1 MVQQPESD
9 DEATIE
15 TPRFEPVPLPDDE
28 FKDQLAQV
36 IPHLRAF
43 GRSLSGSRDLADD
56 LVQET
61 LLKAWAARKRFQAGT
76 NMRAWTFIILRNLFL
91 SQMRRARFKGEWDEI
106 TASKLL
112 AAPASQDRHVELGDM
127 QRALLHLPQPQREA
141 LILVGAGGFA
151 YEEAAEICGCAV
163 GTIKSRVARGRV
175 ALEDLLTDG
184 KLPSRRE
191 HETDGSRTA
200 LQSIMSEVDE
210 LSRDRDPRECSR
222 IPTGEIGAVARLSQA
237 SRYDGFSRVCA
248 EQSPRTSSSERTSP
262 SIAKAWRR
270 ALPTPAW
277 TVGGAT
283 FTNRLEEA
291 CTMASILGLSVFT
304 CLRTR
309 RERPEFQTLRA
320 LNVTDLGCC
329 MNETQS
335 ERSG

>member
-1 MVQQPESD
+1 MADQSGAPPLSHRTTAYSTAYPDGVSLVQQPESS
-9 DEATIE
+9 DESEAE
-15 TPRFEPVPLPDDE
+15 RPEPVPLPDEE
-28 FKDQLAQV
+28 FKDQLGQV

-106 TASKLL
+106 TASKML
-112 AAPASQDRHVELGDM
+112 AAPASQDRHVELTDM

-175 ALEDLLTDG
+175 ALEALLTDG

-191 HETDGSRTA
+191 HENEGGRSA

-210 LSRDRDPRECSR
+210 LSRDRDPR
-222 IPTGEIGAVARLSQA
+222 
-237 SRYDGFSRVCA
+237 D
-248 EQSPRTSSSERTSP
+248 
-262 SIAKAWRR
+262 
-270 ALPTPAW
+270 
-277 TVGGAT
+277 
-283 FTNRLEEA
+283 
-291 CTMASILGLSVFT
+291 
-304 CLRTR
+304 
-309 RERPEFQTLRA
+309 
-320 LNVTDLGCC
+320 
-329 MNETQS
+329 
-335 ERSG
+335 

>member
-1 MVQQPESD
+1 MTGGRPAEFGKESRD
-9 DEATIE
+9 AVE
-15 TPRFEPVPLPDDE
+15 TVPLSDPE

-106 TASKLL
+106 TASRLL
-112 AAPASQDRHVELGDM
+112 AAPASQDRHIELSDM

-175 ALEDLLTDG
+175 ALETLMTEG

-191 HETDGSRTA
+191 QATSDRSA
-200 LQSIMSEVDE
+200 LQTIMSEVDE
-210 LSRDRDPRECSR
+210 LSRDRDPGNAGNED
-222 IPTGEIGAVARLSQA
+222 GVA
-237 SRYDGFSRVCA
+237 
-248 EQSPRTSSSERTSP
+248 
-262 SIAKAWRR
+262 
-270 ALPTPAW
+270 
-277 TVGGAT
+277 
-283 FTNRLEEA
+283 
-291 CTMASILGLSVFT
+291 
-304 CLRTR
+304 
-309 RERPEFQTLRA
+309 
-320 LNVTDLGCC
+320 
-329 MNETQS
+329 
-335 ERSG
+335 

>member
-1 MVQQPESD
+1 MAEESGAPPLSHRITTSNAYSDGGSLIQQPVASD
-9 DEATIE
+9 DDDGDEE
-15 TPRFEPVPLPDDE
+15 KPRFEPVPLPDDE

-106 TASKLL
+106 TASKML
-112 AAPASQDRHVELGDM
+112 AAPASQDRHVELTDM

-175 ALEDLLTDG
+175 ALEALLTDG

-191 HETDGSRTA
+191 HENEGGRSA

-210 LSRDRDPRECSR
+210 LSRDRDPG
-222 IPTGEIGAVARLSQA
+222 I
-237 SRYDGFSRVCA
+237 
-248 EQSPRTSSSERTSP
+248 
-262 SIAKAWRR
+262 
-270 ALPTPAW
+270 
-277 TVGGAT
+277 
-283 FTNRLEEA
+283 
-291 CTMASILGLSVFT
+291 
-304 CLRTR
+304 
-309 RERPEFQTLRA
+309 
-320 LNVTDLGCC
+320 
-329 MNETQS
+329 
-335 ERSG
+335 

>member
-1 MVQQPESD
+1 MAVTKVV
-9 DEATIE
+9 DEE
-15 TPRFEPVPLPDDE
+15 TEDRPPAETVPLSDPE

-43 GRSLSGSRDLADD
+43 GRSLSGSRDIADD

-106 TASKLL
+106 TASRLL
-112 AAPASQDRHVELGDM
+112 AAPASQDRHIELSDM

-175 ALEDLLTDG
+175 ALENLMTEG

-191 HETDGSRTA
+191 QASSDQSA

-210 LSRDRDPRECSR
+210 LSRDRDPQS
-222 IPTGEIGAVARLSQA
+222 GGDRL
-237 SRYDGFSRVCA
+237 D
-248 EQSPRTSSSERTSP
+248 E
-262 SIAKAWRR
+262 
-270 ALPTPAW
+270 
-277 TVGGAT
+277 
-283 FTNRLEEA
+283 
-291 CTMASILGLSVFT
+291 
-304 CLRTR
+304 
-309 RERPEFQTLRA
+309 
-320 LNVTDLGCC
+320 D
-329 MNETQS
+329 
-335 ERSG
+335 

>member
-1 MVQQPESD
+1 LAEESGAPAPSQRTTGSSTAYPNGGSLVQQPVSSD
-9 DEATIE
+9 DDDEDK
-15 TPRFEPVPLPDDE
+15 PRFEPVPLPDDE

-106 TASKLL
+106 TASKML
-112 AAPASQDRHVELGDM
+112 AAPASQDRHVELTDM

-175 ALEDLLTDG
+175 ALEALLTDG

-191 HETDGSRTA
+191 HENEGGRSA

-210 LSRDRDPRECSR
+210 LSRDREP
-222 IPTGEIGAVARLSQA
+222 
-237 SRYDGFSRVCA
+237 
-248 EQSPRTSSSERTSP
+248 
-262 SIAKAWRR
+262 
-270 ALPTPAW
+270 
-277 TVGGAT
+277 
-283 FTNRLEEA
+283 EA
-291 CTMASILGLSVFT
+291 
-304 CLRTR
+304 
-309 RERPEFQTLRA
+309 
-320 LNVTDLGCC
+320 
-329 MNETQS
+329 
-335 ERSG
+335 